1 VRTYNNKWELSPG
14 PKLESGYS
22 IKRRWVLT
30 RALPVNCN
38 IILINKT
45 KINYPNYRAYSIWNK
60 RNGRLQD
67 KIKFELNKFT
77 FESNYVFRKYSSMIT
92 KKDIKPLK
100 DKKLTN
106 EIKQTLLKGDW
117 ITVSQKQRLITYI
130 ENVQKSIS
138 ETTLKYGMFSKGL
151 NYLTESYLHSLLIQV
166 YAVEVLSKN
175 KESKTAGSDNLILDH
190 SCENKILILS
200 KIKRFYSI
208 EKIPGRRIYIP
219 KSNSNESR
227 PLTIPSII
235 DRAVQQLFVI
245 VMDPIIEVNSDL
257 FSFGFRKGRDQIMA
271 IGHIQKKLQTKPSRG
286 EITEVDY
293 PLIWDADIRKCFES
307 INHEW
312 LLNNIP
318 IPKKYKFIFKKWLT
332 SGYIEFAKGVV
343 HTTSQG
349 IPQGGIISPLLM
361 NMTLN
366 GMENLIEE
374 AKVEYK
380 KKIKG
385 SAIRKRNNGENK
397 LSVKIKS
404 NVKGKFKEVAISCE
418 FIRYADDFIIICG
431 SPVLLDIIKKKVKV
445 FLLIRGLEIHPD
457 KSRTLY
463 FNINRPFNFLG
474 YTFVYLIRTN
484 HIRSKFLMRY
494 IREYRLQGRPRLY
507 VYPSTLKYNNI
518 KLKIKEILRSSYNT
532 TVFQLINKL
541 NPIIRGWVNYYS
553 FSNSGGTLTSFRKFL
568 YDCLKIY
575 LIKKH
580 KRASIKWLMRQ
591 HFLLNLLPKQ
601 YNLEPKLFFKI
612 NPEVLKNK
620 WNFYGLA
627 FKDGNGN
634 FYDKPKINI
643 LLWPNKVNK
652 LVTATIFAPS
662 RELLKTNYYLKKEL
676 WMEEMTKLK
685 KHHFSFRT
693 TLWETLY
700 NRDGDICYL
709 CKDKLTDDI
718 NDMNNDIHIHH
729 IIPWSEDKTYNVNN
743 LVLVHNNCHL
753 GWHLEPVG
761 KVERKKKEAKNG
773 KITYSNNRTKI
784 KSDEK

>member
-1 VRTYNNKWELSPG
+1 MV
-14 PKLESGYS
+14 
-22 IKRRWVLT
+22 
-30 RALPVNCN
+30 
-38 IILINKT
+38 
-45 KINYPNYRAYSIWNK
+45 
-60 RNGRLQD
+60 
-67 KIKFELNKFT
+67 
-77 FESNYVFRKYSSMIT
+77 T

-106 EIKQTLLKGDW
+106 EIIQTLRKGDW
-117 ITVSQKQRLITYI
+117 ITVSHKHRLITYI

-138 ETTLKYGMFSKGL
+138 EITLNYGMYSKEL

-166 YAVEVLSKN
+166 YAIEVLSKN
-175 KESKTAGSDNLILDH
+175 KGSKTAGSDNLILDH
-190 SCENKILILS
+190 SCENKILILN

-219 KSNSNESR
+219 KPNSNESR

-257 FSFGFRKGRDQIMA
+257 FSFGFRKGRNQIMV

-293 PLIWDADIRKCFES
+293 PLIWDAEIRKCFDS

-312 LLNNIP
+312 LLKNIP

-332 SGYIEFAKGVV
+332 SGYVEFVKDVV
-343 HTTSQG
+343 HPTSKG

-366 GMENLIEE
+366 GMENLIEK

-380 KKIKG
+380 KKI
-385 SAIRKRNNGENK
+385 NGENK
-397 LSVKIKS
+397 LSVKMKS
-404 NVKGKFKEVAISCE
+404 NVRNEFKEVAISCD

-431 SPVLLDIIKKKVKV
+431 SPILLDIIKIKVKE
-445 FLLIRGLEIHPD
+445 FLKTRGLEIHPN

-463 FNINRPFNFLG
+463 FNINSPFNFLG
-474 YTFVYLIRTN
+474 YTFVYFIRTN

-507 VYPSTLKYNNI
+507 VYPAILKYNNI

-532 TVFQLINKL
+532 TVFQLISKL

-568 YDCLKIY
+568 YDRLKIY

-580 KRASIKWLMRQ
+580 KKASIIWLMKQ

-601 YNLEPKLFFKI
+601 YNLEPKLFLKI

-627 FKDGNGN
+627 FKDDNGN

-643 LLWPNKVNK
+643 LLWPNKVKK

-662 RELLKTNYYLKKEL
+662 RELLKTNYYLNKEL
-676 WMEEMTKLK
+676 WMEEMTKLQ
-685 KHHFSFRT
+685 KHHFSNRT
-693 TLWETLY
+693 TLWEMLY
-700 NRDGDICYL
+700 NRDGNICHL
-709 CKDKLTDDI
+709 CKDRLIDDI
-718 NDMNNDIHIHH
+718 KDMSNDVHIHH
-729 IIPWSEDKTYNVNN
+729 IIPWSKDKTYDASN
-743 LVLVHNNCHL
+743 LALVHIDCHL
-753 GWHLEPVG
+753 GWHLEPAG
-761 KVERKKKEAKNG
+761 KVERKKKEAKYEKKKKEAVVGTIKDPTTKLALHNRLEDDNL

-784 KSDEK
+784 KLNEKTKSKAKVKKKQTRNLSLIKA